1 MGLFFNR
8 KKNKKSKKG
17 QGENDVL
24 DLGVLE
30 PLDLT
35 NALVD
40 ETPPVEVNA
49 DQVVDNDEVA
59 ASEVSTSI
67 KPLDLEIDASA
78 KDDNKDNEP
87 SPVVPPIKVESTGDP
102 KRDAMA
108 QQFAELRRA
117 VAQRQVDDRFQPQNQ
132 SQPPLESMPLESTEE
147 RAPED
152 VEVKEKA
159 RGIFARKKKAP
170 SAVEHDLADFV
181 ETEVQVAPE
190 AVVFEPISQEPEQE
204 VVDVEIPAATFGAA
218 KEPSRLRMQM
228 DESWL
233 GLWVAEDGRAIV
245 IEEGDPGDYFV
256 SAMPDPMS
264 KCYTGPDYPEIE
276 TWRMPAEFVREPIG
290 EIEGDRVVINT
301 VPGLPEEHKAPS
313 VYLYFLTEDEEE
325 EGENRFAQRG
335 DRLRSVFMVS
345 DSTAGTVNPW
355 GDGDEVLWLGEPASF
370 YKAPEKLDLY
380 IDKRLRKGDP
390 SNFTE

>member
-8 KKNKKSKKG
+8 KKNKKSKMK
-17 QGENDVL
+17 QDESSVL

-35 NALVD
+35 NALD
-40 ETPPVEVNA
+40 EGPAGADSSKEEPAAEEAAAPEV
-49 DQVVDNDEVA
+49 V
-59 ASEVSTSI
+59 
-67 KPLDLEIDASA
+67 
-78 KDDNKDNEP
+78 EP
-87 SPVVPPIKVESTGDP
+87 SAPEKDVQKAEVKAAPPIVPPAKVKSTGDP
-102 KRDAMA
+102 ARDAMA

-117 VAQRQVDDRFQPQNQ
+117 VAQRQVEEEFQSKAEDEAPQ
-132 SQPPLESMPLESTEE
+132 PT
-147 RAPED
+147 A
-152 VEVKEKA
+152 VKEKA
-159 RGIFARKKKAP
+159 RGIFARKKKTA
-170 SAVEHDLADFV
+170 ELETNELAEFV
-181 ETEVQVAPE
+181 ETEVQVEPE
-190 AVVFEPISQEPEQE
+190 AVVFEPMEEKPEVEKTEPVQEEHRPE
-204 VVDVEIPAATFGAA
+204 PAAAA
-218 KEPSRLRMQM
+218 GRLRMQM

-290 EIEGDRVVINT
+290 EIEGDRIVINT
-301 VPGLPEEHKAPS
+301 VPGLPEEHVAPT
-313 VYLYFLTEDEEE
+313 VYLYFLTSDEEE

-335 DRLRSVFMVS
+335 DRIRSIFMVT

-355 GDGDEVLWLGEPASF
+355 GEGEDVLWLGDPASF

-380 IDKRLRKGDP
+380 IDKRLRKSDP
-390 SNFTE
+390 SNFAE